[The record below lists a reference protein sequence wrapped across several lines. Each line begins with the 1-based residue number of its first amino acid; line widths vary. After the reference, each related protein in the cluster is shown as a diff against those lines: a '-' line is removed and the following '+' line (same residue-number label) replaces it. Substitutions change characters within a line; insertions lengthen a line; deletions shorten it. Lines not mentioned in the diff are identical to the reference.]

1 MVNLLSGM
9 AHCRPSILPV
19 KTRAFV
25 SDPRYNSQLIMRPTL
40 TALTLLLMGVLTMSA
55 NAAPIAI
62 VIHAGAGGQAR
73 DKFPPEKEKQYHAAL
88 SKALSAGHAV
98 LKKGGPAIEAVEAA
112 IVVMEDTTLFNAG
125 KGAVFTSAGE
135 NELDASIM
143 DGNTLLA
150 GAVGGVTIIKNP
162 IRAARAVMDKTPHVL
177 LAGDGAD
184 SFAKQVGLKIVPR
197 KYFHTDHRWK
207 QLQEWK
213 AKQKDKKRSELGTIQ
228 EYLGTVG
235 CAALDAKGNI
245 AAGTST
251 GGLTGKQYGRLGDSP
266 IIGAGTYADN
276 RSCAISCTGHGEF
289 FIRHAV
295 AFDISARMKY
305 RNETLAESARVVVQ
319 ETLKKVSGRGG
330 VIGLDA
336 KGNIVM
342 EFNSPAMN
350 RGYIDKNGKLHT
362 AIFK

>member
-1 MVNLLSGM
+1 
-9 AHCRPSILPV
+9 
-19 KTRAFV
+19 
-25 SDPRYNSQLIMRPTL
+25 MRPPL
-40 TALTLLLMGVLTMSA
+40 TALALLLTGILTMSTT
-55 NAAPIAI
+55 AAPPVAI
-62 VIHAGAGGQAR
+62 VVHAGAGGKAP
-73 DKFPPEKEKQYHAAL
+73 KMSPEKEKEYHDTLA
-88 SKALSAGHAV
+88 KALRAGHTV
-98 LKKGGPAIEAVEAA
+98 LEKGGPAIEAVQVA
-112 IVVMEDTTLFNAG
+112 IVVMEDSTLFNAG

-143 DGNTLLA
+143 DGKTLLA
-150 GAVGGVTIIKNP
+150 GAVGGVTVIKNP
-162 IRAARAVMDKTPHVL
+162 IRAAHAVMEKTPHVM

-184 SFAKQVGLKIVPR
+184 AFAKKVGLEIVPR
-197 KYFHTDHRWK
+197 KYFYTEHRWK

-213 AKQKDKKRSELGTIQ
+213 AKQKTKKQSQLEMTR

-235 CAALDAKGNI
+235 CAALDSKGNI

-266 IIGAGTYADN
+266 IIAAGTYADN
-276 RSCAISCTGHGEF
+276 RTCAISCTGHGEF

-305 RNETLAESARVVVQ
+305 ANETLTQSAKVVVH
-319 ETLKKVSGRGG
+319 ETLKKAGGRGG

-336 KGNIVM
+336 RGNIVM
-342 EFNSPAMN
+342 EFNSAAMN

-362 AIFK
+362 AIFR